1 MEQRPE
7 RRVPAP
13 ERRTSNSSRSFLI
26 IALLALAALNVL
38 LLYFWYQEKENN
50 KTKDATIAAKTE
62 EVLVT
67 KMKLDSISAQLD
79 AKIAEIQRLGG
90 SVDSLMK
97 VKEQV
102 EQDRV
107 RVRDVNNFDARAFN
121 AKISR
126 YESLL
131 AEKDREIAQLRE
143 ENGYLTEQNVAL
155 NQDNVNLRAEKQE
168 LTDSVESYAFKTR
181 EVKAQNRELS
191 DKVTVAAAL
200 HADNI
205 AVMGV
210 NAKGKEQSGGRYK
223 AKRLDKVKV
232 AFKLSPN
239 PLTQQNAKDIYLRI
253 LDPAGAVVSDM
264 ATGSGEFTYANK
276 DMIYTAM
283 QRIDYNDTGQQV
295 TFLYGRGGQRFNPG
309 RHTVEIYSEGFRIGQ
324 SEFTVR

>member
-7 RRVPAP
+7 KRND
-13 ERRTSNSSRSFLI
+13 NSSRSFLI

-79 AKIAEIQRLGG
+79 AKIAEIQQLGG
-90 SVDSLMK
+90 SVDSLLK
-97 VKEQV
+97 VKEQI
-102 EQDRV
+102 EKDRI
-107 RVRDVNNFDARAFN
+107 RVRDVNNFDAKAFN
-121 AKISR
+121 QKISR

-131 AEKDREIAQLRE
+131 AEKDEEIARLRE
-143 ENGYLTEQNVAL
+143 ENGLLTEQNTAL
-155 NQDNVNLRAEKQE
+155 SSENVNLRSEKQE
-168 LTDSVESYAFKTR
+168 LSDTVVSYAAKAR

-200 HADNI
+200 HADDI
-205 AVMGV
+205 AVTAL
-210 NAKGKEQSGGRYK
+210 NTKGKEQDGGSYK
-223 AKRLDKVKV
+223 AKRLDKIKV
-232 AFKLSPN
+232 TFKLSPN

-253 LDPAGAVVSDM
+253 LDPSGAVISDM

-276 DMIYTAM
+276 EMIYTAM
-283 QRIDYNDTGQQV
+283 QRIDYSNTGQQV
-295 TFLYGRGGQRFNPG
+295 SFTYGRGGQRFNEG
-309 RHTVEIYSEGFRIGQ
+309 RHTIEIYSEGFRIGQ
-324 SEFTVR
+324 GEFTVK

>member
-7 RRVPAP
+7 K
-13 ERRTSNSSRSFLI
+13 RTNNSSRSFLI

-79 AKIAEIQRLGG
+79 AKIAEIQQLGG
-90 SVDSLMK
+90 SVDSLLK
-97 VKEQV
+97 VKEQI
-102 EQDRV
+102 EKDKIRI
-107 RVRDVNNFDARAFN
+107 RDVNNFDARAFN
-121 AKISR
+121 QKISR

-131 AEKDREIAQLRE
+131 AEKDQEIARLRE
-143 ENGYLTEQNVAL
+143 ENGVLTEQNTAL
-155 NQDNVNLRAEKQE
+155 SSENVNLRSEKQE
-168 LTDSVESYAFKTR
+168 LSDTVVSYAAKTR

-200 HADNI
+200 HADDI
-205 AVMGV
+205 AVTAL
-210 NAKGKEQSGGRYK
+210 NTKGKEQDGGSYK
-223 AKRLDKVKV
+223 AKRLDKIKV
-232 AFKLSPN
+232 SFKLSPN

-253 LDPAGAVVSDM
+253 LDPSGAVISDM

-276 DMIYTAM
+276 EMIYTAM
-283 QRIDYNDTGQQV
+283 QRIDYNDTNQQISFV
-295 TFLYGRGGQRFNPG
+295 YGRGGQRFNEG

-324 SEFTVR
+324 GEFTVK